1 MSTRSTLLV
10 FRSFPTFFRSS
21 GCRFSRSSIVM
32 TAFSS
37 LKSSPAWA
45 SSSSGLPSE
54 HKLQRQNSPFSP
66 LALTVCTTPLAVF
79 WNKWRK
85 YNAFILF
92 LFPFFCN
99 APQKWKA
106 FFPFHCF
113 LVTGYWLLVIA
124 YSFSLSTTK
133 GNVKFH
139 AVIFSVVEDKPFK
152 IS

>member
-92 LFPFFCN
+92 LFPFFATPPRN
-99 APQKWKA
+99 GRR
-106 FFPFHCF
+106 FSLFIVF
-113 LVTGYWLLVIA
+113 WLLVID
-124 YSFSLSTTK
+124 YWLLLILFLFPPQK
-133 GNVKFH
+133 VM
-139 AVIFSVVEDKPFK
+139 
-152 IS
+152 